1 MDTRSRAERRLA
13 IEDGTRNPIDE
24 RVQRVEETLNDM
36 GENLG
41 QVNQRLDR
49 IFDGI
54 NSLVQTIAA
63 TQQATQQSAAAATQF
78 QDFAAQTAA
87 AVADLQT
94 QIGVVNQVQELA
106 QQTANAV
113 AQMERPAT
121 ASAAVAPPTSNIGE
135 TDVDMTVP
143 NNRKWR
149 KMDTKPPTFDGDID
163 GQKLK
168 SFVFH
173 FESYFTFKGY
183 DLEDDDADL
192 ARELVQCV
200 RKNAATWY
208 ETYMLNATTVKTWS
222 AMKSAMDKCFKEP
235 NFQQKMR
242 NDLLNFKQR
251 GNFQG
256 YVAKFQEKLRQVP
269 IDPEFAKEIFLQGLK
284 SSNLRK
290 QILRKKP
297 TTLEDVIEEGFREVE
312 LDRLEES
319 KPAASNEKE
328 THEQQAKGKSAAKGN
343 NRNANSASNNRSSGK
358 AKCPHCEKGYHSP
371 DNCWVKYPEKRPQS
385 LRKAGSSDKTDYKAK
400 YYALV
405 DKIIVD
411 ANNDSANHLNE

>member
-1 MDTRSRAERRLA
+1 METRSRAERRFA

-36 GENLG
+36 GEHLG

-54 NSLVQTIAA
+54 NSLVQTVAA
-63 TQQATQQSAAAATQF
+63 TQQATQQSAATASQF

-94 QIGVVNQVQELA
+94 QIGVMNQFQELA

-113 AQMERPAT
+113 AQMERPTAAAT
-121 ASAAVAPPTSNIGE
+121 PIHQPTPNGE
-135 TDVDMTVP
+135 TDVDMTAP
-143 NNRKWR
+143 TTRKWR

-168 SFVFH
+168 SFVFQ

-183 DLEDDDADL
+183 NLEGDDSDL
-192 ARELVQCV
+192 ARELGQCV
-200 RKNAATWY
+200 KKSAATWY
-208 ETYMLNATTVKTWS
+208 ETYMTSVTTVKTWS
-222 AMKSAMDKCFKEP
+222 AMKLAMDKCFKEP

-242 NDLLNFKQR
+242 NDLLNFEQR
-251 GNFQG
+251 GNYQG
-256 YVAKFQEKLRQVP
+256 YVAKFLEKLRQVP
-269 IDPEFAKEIFLQGLK
+269 IDRDFAKEIFLQGLK

-290 QILRKKP
+290 QILRKNP

-312 LDRLEES
+312 LDRLQES
-319 KPAASNEKE
+319 KTPASIHKD
-328 THEQQAKGKSAAKGN
+328 TPEQHAKGK
-343 NRNANSASNNRSSGK
+343 
-358 AKCPHCEKGYHSP
+358 SP
-371 DNCWVKYPEKRPQS
+371 DNCWVKHPEKRPQS
-385 LRKAGSSDKTDYKAK
+385 LRKAGNSDKTDYKAK

-405 DKIIVD
+405 DKLIVD
-411 ANNDSANHLNE
+411 DNNDSEDHLNE